1 MNPDKTKLLVIGVPQ
16 LLRQV
21 PDLTI
26 TPTPVANGLGVF
38 LDQCLSHDEH
48 IRKTDPSCINKLIQI
63 NRIKQ
68 LLDKE
73 TLLLIINSFVLS
85 GCFIAPQFGAIPWQ
99 LTFISFSL
107 LNILQPGLP
116 CDFANMTISFQV

>member
-26 TPTPVANGLGVF
+26 TPTPVANGLVF
-38 LDQCLSHDEH
+38 LDQCLSYDEH

-73 TLLLIINSFVLS
+73 TLLLIINSFLLS

-99 LTFISFSL
+99 LTSISFSL
-107 LNILQPGLP
+107 LNILQPGLSW
-116 CDFANMTISFQV
+116 DFANMTISLQV